1 MKQKI
6 IQFVS
11 CIFLCLAPGIVGGLF
26 TVQAISQW
34 YTTINKPFF
43 NPPSWI
49 FGPVWTLLYVMM
61 GIALFL
67 IWKEKSE
74 KRLKQKAITIFMIQ
88 LFLNAAWS
96 PAFFGLHS
104 PLFGLAI
111 IIPLWISI
119 LLTIQYFGKI
129 SKNAALLLIPY
140 ILWVSFATVLN
151 FAIWWMNR

>member
-1 MKQKI
+1 MKKKI
-6 IQFVS
+6 IQFIGS
-11 CIFLCLAPGIVGGLF
+11 ILICLAPGIVGGLF
-26 TVQAISQW
+26 TVQAIPQW
-34 YTTINKPFF
+34 YSTINKPFF

-49 FGPVWTLLYVMM
+49 FGPVWTVLYLMM

-74 KRLKQKAITIFMIQ
+74 KKLKQKAIIIFVVQ

-104 PLFGLAI
+104 PLLGLAI
-111 IIPLWISI
+111 IIPLWVSI
-119 LLTIQYFGKI
+119 LLTIRYFGKI
-129 SKNAALLLIPY
+129 SKNAAFLLAPY